1 MSTDKNDTECFYI
14 LLAMFSTSQFILNLI
29 QQVDDS

>member
-1 MSTDKNDTECFYI
+1 MSIDKNYTECFYI
-14 LLAMFSTSQFILNLI
+14 LFAMFSTSQFTLKLI